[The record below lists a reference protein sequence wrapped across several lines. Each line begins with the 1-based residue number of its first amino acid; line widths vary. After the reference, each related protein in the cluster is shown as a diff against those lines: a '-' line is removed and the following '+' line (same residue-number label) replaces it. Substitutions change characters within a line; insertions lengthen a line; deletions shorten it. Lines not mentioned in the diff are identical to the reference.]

1 MDPPW
6 DPPGGFIWGL
16 NTTQKRFRSGFEEL
30 LDANCL
36 KSSFLKDVSNEII
49 TFGGS
54 LDPEYVPKISHIVD
68 FETQVFKILSSW
80 EKHELQTKE

>member
-6 DPPGGFIWGL
+6 HASLGLIWGL
-16 NTTQKRFRSGFEEL
+16 NTTQKRFRSGFVEV
-30 LDANCL
+30 LDADCL
-36 KSSFLKDVSNEII
+36 KSSFLKDVLNEII

-68 FETQVFKILSSW
+68 FETQVCKILSSW
-80 EKHELQTKE
+80 